1 MERITA
7 EVIREALRKRF
18 CQPEWELVEEVDVG
32 NNRRADAIA
41 VNMWF
46 SRGYEVI
53 GFEIKVSRSD
63 LRKELQDVS
72 KAEPGFKKCD
82 KWMLV
87 TPKGLV
93 NDSLLIP
100 EPWGI
105 MEYHNGMLKIK
116 KQPERHERELTKAF
130 SAHLLRAMRS
140 AVNANFADE
149 LDKEVQKIRDD
160 YEQNYYKR
168 KEEEQKRYRNTKEED
183 IQIILKALHDSNVW
197 KINYEDLMIAF
208 SLMYSFDNA
217 KYNIKYTISQL
228 KRAQKSLE
236 ELEKCMD
243 NGKSGEDSNE
253 QL

>member
-1 MERITA
+1 MEKITA

-32 NNRRADAIA
+32 GNRRADAIA

-46 SRGYEVI
+46 SRGYEVV

-63 LRKELQDVS
+63 LQKELQDVS
-72 KAEPGFKKCD
+72 KADPGFKKCD

-87 TPKGLV
+87 TPRGLV

-105 MEYHNGMLKIK
+105 MEYHNGMLKIR
-116 KQPERHERELTKAF
+116 KQPERHEREVTKAF
-130 SAHLLRAMRS
+130 SAHLLRAMRN

-160 YEQNYYKR
+160 YETNYYKR
-168 KEEEQKRYRNTKEED
+168 KEEEQKRYRNTKEEEV
-183 IQIILKALHDSNVW
+183 QIILKALRDSNVW
-197 KINYEDLMIAF
+197 NLKYEDLMAVF
-208 SLMYSFDNA
+208 SLLNGLDDA
-217 KYNIKYTISQL
+217 EYNVKYTIERL
-228 KRAQKSLE
+228 KRASEALVRLQKCIDN
-236 ELEKCMD
+236 EKKRGR
-243 NGKSGEDSNE
+243 NYEH
-253 QL
+253 L